1 MSRPAV
7 APAHPGLQIILWE
20 DIFVL
25 IDDGDGQ
32 PSEYAALQLVLADQ
46 MTRYSGGVG
55 CLTIVP
61 PSAKAPSREVRE
73 AVSAALESAPLR
85 CVCWFV
91 EGTGFQ
97 GAMVRAVITGLRVLA
112 RPAYPTH
119 VSASL
124 EEALEWMLPNLEGG
138 AARVERAPVAAANI
152 RARRAGGS
160 VQTA

>member
-1 MSRPAV
+1 MSRPSV
-7 APAHPGLQIILWE
+7 APGQPGLQIILWE

-46 MTRYSGGVG
+46 VTRYRGGVG

-61 PSAKAPSREVRE
+61 ASAKAPSREVRD
-73 AVSAALESAPLR
+73 AVNTALETAPLR

-97 GAMVRAVITGLRVLA
+97 GAMVRAVITGFRVLA

-119 VSASL
+119 VSVSL
-124 EEALEWMLPNLEGG
+124 EEALEWMLPFLEGG
-138 AARVERAPVAAANI
+138 AGRVARAPVAATNI
-152 RARRAGGS
+152 RSRRAAG
-160 VQTA
+160 

>member
-1 MSRPAV
+1 MSRLPV
-7 APAHPGLQIILWE
+7 APAQPGLQIILWE

-46 MTRYSGGVG
+46 VTRYRGGVG

-61 PSAKAPSREVRE
+61 PDAKPPSREVRD
-73 AVSAALESAPLR
+73 AVNIALETAPLR

-97 GAMVRAVITGLRVLA
+97 GAMVRAVITGLRFIA
-112 RPAYPTH
+112 RPTYPTH
-119 VSASL
+119 IAVDL
-124 EEALEWMLPNLEGG
+124 EEALAWMIPNLEGG
-138 AARVERAPVAAANI
+138 AGRVDRAPVAAANI
-152 RARRAGGS
+152 RARRIGGS
-160 VQTA
+160 LHMA